1 MFRRLFARRTQLVSS
16 RGFSGGGGAN
26 SDSFYGRLMGKYPV
40 ATSVATA
47 MALWGG
53 GDLASQGL
61 EMHEDKEAKF
71 QSHRFM
77 GVLSH
82 GCLIGG
88 LGNYAWY
95 SWLDSF
101 VRSGLGLT
109 SGARFVAA
117 KIGLE
122 VALWHPTSLL
132 CFWLRQ
138 SYWPTLAGDVCLW
151 TPMDILNFSRV
162 PVHLQTTFINM
173 GSLFEAVVLSYIH
186 KHGFGGE
193 SVDDKIEEKKS
204 RVAALNPA
212 TIFSKLIHLESNLSH
227 EELRSNIKMQFARL
241 DVDHTGFLSID
252 ELTSGAFL
260 PGIDDSEVNAKV
272 AEMLHRLADGD
283 GDGRVSEAEYSRFL
297 LKFHAVVYRKKF
309 IAEVVLALFDEN
321 DDGFIDSKEMKKILR
336 VFGCDSSDEAVKEA
350 MRICDINGDGKVSS
364 QELADA
370 LRTFSRPDSS
380 K

>member
-1 MFRRLFARRTQLVSS
+1 MS
-16 RGFSGGGGAN
+16 
-26 SDSFYGRLMGKYPV
+26 
-40 ATSVATA
+40 TSVATA

-61 EMHEDKEAKF
+61 EMRGDKEAKF
-71 QSHRFM
+71 QSRRFM

-95 SWLDSF
+95 RWLDGF

-109 SGARFVAA
+109 AGARFVAA

-122 VALWHPTSLL
+122 IAIWHPASLL
-132 CFWLRQ
+132 CFWVIVGISEGHSFSKIQRELRQ

-151 TPMDILNFSRV
+151 APMDFLNFSRV
-162 PVHLQTTFINM
+162 PVHLQTTFINL

-193 SVDDKIEEKKS
+193 IVDDKIEEKKS
-204 RVAALNPA
+204 HVAAVNPT

-227 EELRSNIKMQFARL
+227 EKLRSNIKMQFARL
-241 DVDHTGFLSID
+241 DVDHTGFLGIE
-252 ELTSGAFL
+252 ELTSGEFL
-260 PGIDDSEVNAKV
+260 PGIDDHEVNAKV
-272 AEMLHRLADGD
+272 AELLHRLADGD
-283 GDGRVSEAEYSRFL
+283 GDGCVSEAEYSRFL
-297 LKFHAVVYRKKF
+297 LKFHAVGYRRKF
-309 IAEVVLALFDEN
+309 IVDAILALFDEN
-321 DDGFIDSKEMKKILR
+321 GDGYIDSKEMSKIIHA
-336 VFGCDSSDEAVKEA
+336 FGCDASDEAVKEA
-350 MRICDINGDGKVSS
+350 MRICDINCDGKVSA

-370 LRTFSRPDSS
+370 LRTFS